1 MADLRRLVHIGAFS
15 TLQDKLDKWSS
26 DYYINTTDQN
36 VARGCELVELVAKV
50 QGQLFKILSQA
61 ASDGGLYSGA
71 SVLKYRLLPW
81 LGQGFLATGG
91 IIPAELLAENVA
103 KDREINDL
111 QDKYE
116 RSITQLEADLRITQD
131 EADTLKADLADSKN
145 ESDRTQRASTSEKM
159 FTDSEI
165 RELRSKLEDAESEIQ
180 TLKIRVS
187 LVDEYE
193 RQIRYLK
200 DDIAILMG
208 RKRVSTPIL
217 SGLEVAHEDN
227 KELRGKLGLLDEYER
242 QVRFL
247 KNEVAIL
254 NGRRSALIRSKPE
267 TPRIIVSDSDV
278 EDSLASYR
286 YLHRTTTPLAADD
299 ITQRVRQQSLIAR
312 FNDMYTIDRIEAMA
326 TLSGF
331 SDDHE
336 NNQRIVFSAIQEAFH
351 AAKISF
357 RQFKIKVRSNLAI
370 THKGP
375 ETLEEAVQDYIN
387 KNTDLYDLPGLVTDV
402 VRALNRNIH
411 ISLPAGVSYT
421 VVKPFMREAC
431 KLAWGMS
438 ALAHPLD
445 LSVAYGAELYDDH
458 KYRRA
463 YDSEFTA
470 PLVNHH
476 VWPCLLQGTHVITK
490 GEAVTRRGASLTS
503 PRRSRS
509 PARSLTPSRALS
521 PRPRSRSPSPR
532 RAASPSVFADDE
544 DEEEEEL
551 MPEQDLSLTAPHSM
565 ASRLGSGRPSSRS
578 AVPSSLRSTTL
589 PSSLFSES
597 DKSDAGTSFH

>member
-165 RELRSKLEDAESEIQ
+165 RELRSK
-180 TLKIRVS
+180 
-187 LVDEYE
+187 
-193 RQIRYLK
+193 
-200 DDIAILMG
+200 
-208 RKRVSTPIL
+208 
-217 SGLEVAHEDN
+217 LEVAHEDN

-597 DKSDAGTSFH
+597 DKSDAELQAPLQNRYTNCSRGLRSTSRTSHRSLSPCRPYSSMSALNRY

>member
-217 SGLEVAHEDN
+217 SG
-227 KELRGKLGLLDEYER
+227 
-242 QVRFL
+242 
-247 KNEVAIL
+247 
-254 NGRRSALIRSKPE
+254 
-267 TPRIIVSDSDV
+267 DV

-597 DKSDAGTSFH
+597 DKSDAELQAPLQNRYTNCSRGLRSTSRTSHRSLSPCRPYSSMSALNRY